1 MSATPTRQ
9 FDFHCKRH
17 ACRRDRG
24 AQPRNLLLGFNAAM
38 RVVEYHP
45 AGEVY
50 VHERPVT
57 EALEDR
63 EFISG
68 FDPMHAARIGV
79 AAERTRQSDLGER
92 VRGLHKA
99 AGSK

>member
-1 MSATPTRQ
+1 MSATPTRE
-9 FDFHCKRH
+9 FDFHRKGY

-24 AQPRNLLLGFNAAM
+24 AQPHNLLIGFNAAM

-45 AGEVY
+45 AGEAY
-50 VHERPVT
+50 VHQRPVA
-57 EALEDR
+57 EAIEDR

-68 FDPMHAARIGV
+68 FDPVHAARIGV
-79 AAERTRQSDLGER
+79 AAERTRQSDLDER

>member
-1 MSATPTRQ
+1 MSTTPTRQ
-9 FDFHCKRH
+9 FDIHRKSH
-17 ACRRDRG
+17 ASRRDRG
-24 AQPRNLLLGFNAAM
+24 AQPRNLLIGFNAAM

-45 AGEVY
+45 AGEAN
-50 VHERPVT
+50 VHQRPVT
-57 EALEDR
+57 EAIEDK

-68 FDPMHAARIGV
+68 FDPVHAARIGG
-79 AAERTRQSDLGER
+79 AAERTRQSDLDER